1 MKLDF
6 DQLGADCPSIRRI
19 CLKFS
24 GLMTTNIRAILVC
37 LLAYL
42 CFDLMSVHVRIL
54 SASYSPQELSVY
66 RNVLGVLPSILLLM
80 YTRELSFDIKDYKI
94 KKWKLAF
101 GRGLLVAL
109 AQLLFYTAL
118 ADLELATVSALGQT
132 NAIFI
137 VLIAVIF
144 YGEKVGA
151 WRWSA
156 VIIGFGGAVWIMQPG
171 SNMFTWTA
179 ALPIGAAFC
188 YAASMVTLRSFDVS
202 ISSAII
208 YLYSS
213 IAAALG
219 AILLATGTTDFSPI
233 QSMSDALLILS
244 MSLCGGFG
252 VVFLMYAFRQ
262 APASVLAPFSY
273 FGILTAFGLGW
284 IVFDELPLDKL
295 FPGVILIILS
305 GLTILWREER
315 NKT

>member
-1 MKLDF
+1 
-6 DQLGADCPSIRRI
+6 
-19 CLKFS
+19 
-24 GLMTTNIRAILVC
+24 MTTNIRAILVC

-213 IAAALG
+213 IAAAFG

-233 QSMSDALLILS
+233 QSISDALLIFS

>member
-1 MKLDF
+1 M
-6 DQLGADCPSIRRI
+6 A
-19 CLKFS
+19 
-24 GLMTTNIRAILVC
+24 TNIRAILVC

-54 SASYSPQELSVY
+54 SVRYSPQELSVY
-66 RNVLGVLPSILLLM
+66 RNVLGVLPSILLLI

-188 YAASMVTLRSFDVS
+188 YAVSMVTLRSFDVS

-213 IAAALG
+213 VAAALG

-233 QSMSDALLILS
+233 QSISDALLIFS

>member
-1 MKLDF
+1 
-6 DQLGADCPSIRRI
+6 
-19 CLKFS
+19 
-24 GLMTTNIRAILVC
+24 MTTNIRAIFVC

-54 SASYSPQELSVY
+54 SVRYSPQELSVY
-66 RNVLGVLPSILLLM
+66 RNVLGVLPSILLLI

-132 NAIFI
+132 NTIFI

-213 IAAALG
+213 VAAALG

-233 QSMSDALLILS
+233 QSMSDALLIFS

>member
-1 MKLDF
+1 
-6 DQLGADCPSIRRI
+6 
-19 CLKFS
+19 
-24 GLMTTNIRAILVC
+24 MTTNIRAILVC
-37 LLAYL
+37 LLAYF

-54 SASYSPQELSVY
+54 SARYSPQELSVY
-66 RNVLGVLPSILLLM
+66 RNVLGVLPSILLLI

-94 KKWKLAF
+94 EKWKLAF

-144 YGEKVGA
+144 YREKVGL

-171 SNMFTWTA
+171 SNLFTWTA
-179 ALPIGAAFC
+179 VLPIGAAFC

-208 YLYSS
+208 YFYSS

-262 APASVLAPFSY
+262 AP
-273 FGILTAFGLGW
+273 
-284 IVFDELPLDKL
+284 
-295 FPGVILIILS
+295 
-305 GLTILWREER
+305 
-315 NKT
+315 

>member
-1 MKLDF
+1 
-6 DQLGADCPSIRRI
+6 
-19 CLKFS
+19 
-24 GLMTTNIRAILVC
+24 MTTNIRAILVC

-179 ALPIGAAFC
+179 ALPIVAAFC

>member
-1 MKLDF
+1 
-6 DQLGADCPSIRRI
+6 
-19 CLKFS
+19 
-24 GLMTTNIRAILVC
+24 MTTNIRAIFVC

-54 SASYSPQELSVY
+54 SVRYSPQELSVY
-66 RNVLGVLPSILLLM
+66 RNVLGVLPSILLLI

-213 IAAALG
+213 VAAALG

-233 QSMSDALLILS
+233 QSMSDALLIFS

>member
-1 MKLDF
+1 
-6 DQLGADCPSIRRI
+6 
-19 CLKFS
+19 
-24 GLMTTNIRAILVC
+24 MTTNIRAILVC

-94 KKWKLAF
+94 EKWKLAF

-295 FPGVILIILS
+295 FPGVILIVLS

>member
-1 MKLDF
+1 
-6 DQLGADCPSIRRI
+6 
-19 CLKFS
+19 
-24 GLMTTNIRAILVC
+24 MTTNIRAILVC

-54 SASYSPQELSVY
+54 SVRYSPQELSVY
-66 RNVLGVLPSILLLM
+66 RNVLGVLPSILLLI

-188 YAASMVTLRSFDVS
+188 YAVSMVTLRSFDVS

-213 IAAALG
+213 VAAALG

-233 QSMSDALLILS
+233 QSISDALLIFS

>member
-1 MKLDF
+1 
-6 DQLGADCPSIRRI
+6 
-19 CLKFS
+19 
-24 GLMTTNIRAILVC
+24 MTTNIRAILVC

-54 SASYSPQELSVY
+54 SVRYSPQELSVY
-66 RNVLGVLPSILLLM
+66 RNVLGVLPSILLLI

-202 ISSAII
+202 TSSAII

-213 IAAALG
+213 VAAALG

>member
-1 MKLDF
+1 
-6 DQLGADCPSIRRI
+6 
-19 CLKFS
+19 
-24 GLMTTNIRAILVC
+24 MTTNIRAILVC

-54 SASYSPQELSVY
+54 SVRYSPQELSVY
-66 RNVLGVLPSILLLM
+66 RNVLGVLPSILLLI

-132 NAIFI
+132 NTIFI

-213 IAAALG
+213 VAAALG

-233 QSMSDALLILS
+233 QSMSDALLIFS
-244 MSLCGGFG
+244 MSLCGGFE

>member
-1 MKLDF
+1 
-6 DQLGADCPSIRRI
+6 
-19 CLKFS
+19 
-24 GLMTTNIRAILVC
+24 MTTNIRAILVC

-54 SASYSPQELSVY
+54 SVRYSPQELSVY
-66 RNVLGVLPSILLLM
+66 RNVLGVLPSILLLI

-144 YGEKVGA
+144 YREKVGA

-213 IAAALG
+213 VAAALG

-233 QSMSDALLILS
+233 QSISDALLIFS

-295 FPGVILIILS
+295 FPGVILIVLS

>member
-1 MKLDF
+1 
-6 DQLGADCPSIRRI
+6 
-19 CLKFS
+19 
-24 GLMTTNIRAILVC
+24 MTTNIRAILVC

-144 YGEKVGA
+144 YGEKVGL

-171 SNMFTWTA
+171 SNLFTWTA
-179 ALPIGAAFC
+179 VLPIGAAFC

>member
-1 MKLDF
+1 
-6 DQLGADCPSIRRI
+6 
-19 CLKFS
+19 
-24 GLMTTNIRAILVC
+24 MTTNIRAILVC

-156 VIIGFGGAVWIMQPG
+156 VIIGFAGAVWIMQPG
-171 SNMFTWTA
+171 SNLFTWTA
-179 ALPIGAAFC
+179 VLPIGAAFC

-208 YLYSS
+208 YFYSS

>member
-1 MKLDF
+1 
-6 DQLGADCPSIRRI
+6 
-19 CLKFS
+19 
-24 GLMTTNIRAILVC
+24 MTTNIRAILVC

-94 KKWKLAF
+94 EKWKLAF

-202 ISSAII
+202 TSSAII

-213 IAAALG
+213 VAAALG

-233 QSMSDALLILS
+233 QSISDALLIFS

>member
-1 MKLDF
+1 
-6 DQLGADCPSIRRI
+6 
-19 CLKFS
+19 
-24 GLMTTNIRAILVC
+24 MTTNIRAILVC
-37 LLAYL
+37 LLAYF

-213 IAAALG
+213 VAAALG

-233 QSMSDALLILS
+233 QSISDALLIFS

-252 VVFLMYAFRQ
+252 VDFLMYAFRQ

>member
-1 MKLDF
+1 
-6 DQLGADCPSIRRI
+6 
-19 CLKFS
+19 
-24 GLMTTNIRAILVC
+24 MTTNIRAILVC

-144 YGEKVGA
+144 YGEKVGL

-171 SNMFTWTA
+171 SNLFTWTA
-179 ALPIGAAFC
+179 VLPIGAAFC

-208 YLYSS
+208 YFYSS

>member
-1 MKLDF
+1 
-6 DQLGADCPSIRRI
+6 
-19 CLKFS
+19 
-24 GLMTTNIRAILVC
+24 MTTNIRAILVC

-54 SASYSPQELSVY
+54 SARYSPQELSVY

-144 YGEKVGA
+144 YREKVGL

>member
-1 MKLDF
+1 
-6 DQLGADCPSIRRI
+6 
-19 CLKFS
+19 
-24 GLMTTNIRAILVC
+24 MTTNIRAILVC

-54 SASYSPQELSVY
+54 SVRYSPQELSVY
-66 RNVLGVLPSILLLM
+66 RNVLGVLPSILLLI

-202 ISSAII
+202 TSSAII

-213 IAAALG
+213 VAAALG

-233 QSMSDALLILS
+233 QSISDALLIFS

-262 APASVLAPFSY
+262 AATSVLAPFSY

>member
-1 MKLDF
+1 
-6 DQLGADCPSIRRI
+6 
-19 CLKFS
+19 
-24 GLMTTNIRAILVC
+24 MTTNIRAILVC

-144 YGEKVGA
+144 YREKVGA

-213 IAAALG
+213 VAAALG

-233 QSMSDALLILS
+233 QSISDALLIFS

-295 FPGVILIILS
+295 FPGVILIVLS

>member
-1 MKLDF
+1 M
-6 DQLGADCPSIRRI
+6 A
-19 CLKFS
+19 
-24 GLMTTNIRAILVC
+24 TNIRAILVC

-54 SASYSPQELSVY
+54 SVRYSPQELSVY
-66 RNVLGVLPSILLLM
+66 RNVLGVLPSILLLI

-132 NAIFI
+132 NTIFI

-213 IAAALG
+213 VAAALG

-233 QSMSDALLILS
+233 QSMSDALLIFS

>member
-1 MKLDF
+1 
-6 DQLGADCPSIRRI
+6 
-19 CLKFS
+19 
-24 GLMTTNIRAILVC
+24 MTTNIRAILVC

-284 IVFDELPLDKL
+284 IVFDELPSDKL

>member
-1 MKLDF
+1 
-6 DQLGADCPSIRRI
+6 
-19 CLKFS
+19 
-24 GLMTTNIRAILVC
+24 MTTNIRAILVC

-66 RNVLGVLPSILLLM
+66 RNVLVVLPSILLLM

-144 YGEKVGA
+144 YREKVGL

-156 VIIGFGGAVWIMQPG
+156 VIVGFGGAVWIMQPG
-171 SNMFTWTA
+171 SNLFTWSA

-208 YLYSS
+208 YFYSS

-233 QSMSDALLILS
+233 QSISDALLIFS

-284 IVFDELPLDKL
+284 IIFDELPIDKL
-295 FPGVILIILS
+295 FPGVILIVLS

-315 NKT
+315 NKS

>member
-1 MKLDF
+1 
-6 DQLGADCPSIRRI
+6 
-19 CLKFS
+19 
-24 GLMTTNIRAILVC
+24 MTTNIRAILVC

-213 IAAALG
+213 VAAALG

-233 QSMSDALLILS
+233 QSISDALLIFS

>member
-1 MKLDF
+1 
-6 DQLGADCPSIRRI
+6 
-19 CLKFS
+19 
-24 GLMTTNIRAILVC
+24 MTTNIRAILVC

-54 SASYSPQELSVY
+54 SVRYSPQELSVY
-66 RNVLGVLPSILLLM
+66 RNVLGVLPSILLLI

-132 NAIFI
+132 NTIFI

-188 YAASMVTLRSFDVS
+188 YAVSMVTLRSFDVS

-213 IAAALG
+213 VAAALG

-233 QSMSDALLILS
+233 QSMSDALLIFS

-315 NKT
+315 NKS

>member
-1 MKLDF
+1 
-6 DQLGADCPSIRRI
+6 
-19 CLKFS
+19 
-24 GLMTTNIRAILVC
+24 MTTNIRAILVC

-66 RNVLGVLPSILLLM
+66 RNVFGVLPSILLLM

-144 YGEKVGA
+144 YREKVGL

-156 VIIGFGGAVWIMQPG
+156 VIVGFGGAVWIMQPG
-171 SNMFTWTA
+171 SNLFTWSA

-208 YLYSS
+208 YFYSS

-233 QSMSDALLILS
+233 QSISDALLIFS

-284 IVFDELPLDKL
+284 IIFDELPIDKL
-295 FPGVILIILS
+295 FPGVILIVLS

-315 NKT
+315 NKS

>member
-1 MKLDF
+1 
-6 DQLGADCPSIRRI
+6 
-19 CLKFS
+19 
-24 GLMTTNIRAILVC
+24 MTTNIRAILVC

-94 KKWKLAF
+94 KKWELAF

>member
-1 MKLDF
+1 
-6 DQLGADCPSIRRI
+6 
-19 CLKFS
+19 
-24 GLMTTNIRAILVC
+24 MTTNIRAILVC
-37 LLAYL
+37 LLAYF

-305 GLTILWREER
+305 GLTIPWREER

>member
-1 MKLDF
+1 
-6 DQLGADCPSIRRI
+6 
-19 CLKFS
+19 
-24 GLMTTNIRAILVC
+24 MTTNIRAILVC

-144 YGEKVGA
+144 YREKVGL

>member
-1 MKLDF
+1 
-6 DQLGADCPSIRRI
+6 
-19 CLKFS
+19 
-24 GLMTTNIRAILVC
+24 MTTNIRAILVC
-37 LLAYL
+37 LLAYF

-54 SASYSPQELSVY
+54 SARYSPQELSVY

-94 KKWKLAF
+94 EKWKLAF

-208 YLYSS
+208 YFYSS

>member
-1 MKLDF
+1 
-6 DQLGADCPSIRRI
+6 
-19 CLKFS
+19 
-24 GLMTTNIRAILVC
+24 
-37 LLAYL
+37 
-42 CFDLMSVHVRIL
+42 
-54 SASYSPQELSVY
+54 
-66 RNVLGVLPSILLLM
+66 M

-144 YGEKVGA
+144 YREKVGL

-156 VIIGFGGAVWIMQPG
+156 VIVGFGGAVWIMQPG
-171 SNMFTWTA
+171 SNLFTWSA

-208 YLYSS
+208 YFYSS

-233 QSMSDALLILS
+233 QSISDALLIFS

-284 IVFDELPLDKL
+284 IIFDELPIDKL
-295 FPGVILIILS
+295 FPGVILIVLS

-315 NKT
+315 NKS

>member
-1 MKLDF
+1 
-6 DQLGADCPSIRRI
+6 
-19 CLKFS
+19 
-24 GLMTTNIRAILVC
+24 MTTNIRAILVC

-54 SASYSPQELSVY
+54 SVRYSPQELSVY
-66 RNVLGVLPSILLLM
+66 RNVLGVLPSILLLI

-144 YGEKVGA
+144 YREKVGA

-213 IAAALG
+213 VAAALG

-295 FPGVILIILS
+295 FPGVILIVLS

>member
-1 MKLDF
+1 
-6 DQLGADCPSIRRI
+6 
-19 CLKFS
+19 
-24 GLMTTNIRAILVC
+24 MTTNIRAILVC

-132 NAIFI
+132 NSIFI

>member
-1 MKLDF
+1 
-6 DQLGADCPSIRRI
+6 
-19 CLKFS
+19 
-24 GLMTTNIRAILVC
+24 MTTNIRAILVC

-54 SASYSPQELSVY
+54 SVRYSPQELSVY
-66 RNVLGVLPSILLLM
+66 RNVLGVLPSILLLI

-144 YGEKVGA
+144 YREKVGL

-156 VIIGFGGAVWIMQPG
+156 VIVGFGGAVWIMQPG
-171 SNMFTWTA
+171 SNLFTWSA

-208 YLYSS
+208 YFYSS

-233 QSMSDALLILS
+233 QSISDALLIFS

-284 IVFDELPLDKL
+284 IIFDELPIDKL
-295 FPGVILIILS
+295 FPGVILIVLS

-315 NKT
+315 NKS